1 MQHVVGSTVDSIV
14 LLAAQA
20 IQCSSAIVIHGWA
33 ERRVETD
40 RHAADTAAA
49 SVA

>member
-1 MQHVVGSTVDSIV
+1 MHVVGSTVDSIV
-14 LLAAQA
+14 LLAPQA
-20 IQCSSAIVIHGWA
+20 IQCSTAIVIHGSA

-40 RHAADTAAA
+40 RQTDTAAA